1 MKPRTPAEEL
11 IADTLAK
18 ALMGQL
24 TVGPLDMMRLAAAA
38 REVDSRRIAELAIE
52 RWLTTDPRAIEL
64 IRIFARRFSRLPGV
78 AQPSDCMSPQS

>member
-24 TVGPLDMMRLAAAA
+24 TVGPLDMMRLAVAA
-38 REVDSRRIAELAIE
+38 REVDSRRIAELALQ
-52 RWLTTDPRAIEL
+52 RWLTMDHRACDVFKTLTKQHCPIN
-64 IRIFARRFSRLPGV
+64 
-78 AQPSDCMSPQS
+78 

>member
-38 REVDSRRIAELAIE
+38 REVDSSHIAALALE
-52 RWLTTDPRAIEL
+52 RWLATDPSASEL
-64 IRIFARRFSRLPGV
+64 LRILVRRS
-78 AQPSDCMSPQS
+78 

>member
-24 TVGPLDMMRLAAAA
+24 SVGPLDMMRLAAAA
-38 REVDSRRIAELAIE
+38 REVDSRRIAELTID
-52 RWLTTDPRAIEL
+52 RWLAKDQRAN
-64 IRIFARRFSRLPGV
+64 AR
-78 AQPSDCMSPQS
+78 

>member
-38 REVDSRRIAELAIE
+38 REVEAHRIAGLALE
-52 RWLTTDPRAIEL
+52 RWLATDPRAREFL
-64 IRIFARRFSRLPGV
+64 HIFARRSGLR
-78 AQPSDCMSPQS
+78 

>member
-38 REVDSRRIAELAIE
+38 REVDSRRIAALAIE
-52 RWLTTDPRAIEL
+52 RWLAIDLRAHEL
-64 IRIFARRFSRLPGV
+64 LRLFAHRI
-78 AQPSDCMSPQS
+78 

>member
-38 REVDSRRIAELAIE
+38 REVEGHRTATLTLE
-52 RWLTTDPRAIEL
+52 RWFGNRLTGA
-64 IRIFARRFSRLPGV
+64 
-78 AQPSDCMSPQS
+78 